1 MTAIVLNY
9 STNLL
14 ESLLRSLRTFF
25 VAIATGWM
33 EGRQKSANA
42 RVAHYLARIEFNQ
55 GDEALIRHRLDQGR
69 SISEIAEELK

>member
-1 MTAIVLNY
+1 
-9 STNLL
+9 
-14 ESLLRSLRTFF
+14 
-25 VAIATGWM
+25 M

-42 RVAHYLARIEFNQ
+42 RVAHYLARIEFKQ